1 MFVGS
6 LFFNF
11 IFYKYEKHCN
21 LTAYKTSPMEKKL
34 VEEMQNMS
42 SKLMKS
48 YETFSAINE
57 VDIATSPKTA
67 VYNEDKLTLY
77 KYDRTSEPTYKTP
90 VLIVYALVNTYK
102 MLDIQPDRSYIRNLL
117 EAGLD
122 VYLID
127 WGNPTKIDKYL
138 SIDDY
143 VNGYIN
149 NCVDFIRKKNRVE
162 KINILSICQG
172 GTLSVIYSALYP
184 NKVKNLVTHVT
195 PIDFSTN
202 DGLLF
207 RWSKDMDFDKIV
219 EGFGGLI
226 PGDFLNQGFDMLKP
240 MMKLQKQQ
248 TLTNSLDDKD
258 KLMNFLRM
266 EKWISESPDQAG
278 ECFKEFMKG
287 FYQENKLVKGELE
300 IGGKKVNLKNL
311 TSNLLNI
318 YATEDHL
325 VPPAATI
332 PLNDLVGS
340 KDKELYSFKGGH
352 IGGFVGSK
360 SQKELAPAVTSW
372 LKKRD

>member
-1 MFVGS
+1 
-6 LFFNF
+6 
-11 IFYKYEKHCN
+11 
-21 LTAYKTSPMEKKL
+21 MEKKL

-48 YETFSAINE
+48 YETFNEIKE

-67 VYNEDKLTLY
+67 VYSEDKLTLY
-77 KYDRTSEPTYKTP
+77 RYDRATEPSYKTP

-117 EAGLD
+117 DAGLD

-143 VNGYIN
+143 VNTYIN
-149 NCVDFIRKKNRVE
+149 NCVDFIRKKNRIE

-172 GTLSVIYSALYP
+172 GTLSVIYSSLYP

-278 ECFKEFMKG
+278 QCFKEFMKDL
-287 FYQENKLVKGELE
+287 YQENKLIKGELE
-300 IGGKKVNLKNL
+300 VGGKKVNLKNL
-311 TSNLLNI
+311 TCNLLNI

-332 PLNDLVGS
+332 PLNDQVGS

-352 IGGFVGSK
+352 IGVFVGSK

>member
-1 MFVGS
+1 MEQK
-6 LFFNF
+6 LFEEFN
-11 IFYKYEKHCN
+11 
-21 LTAYKTSPMEKKL
+21 
-34 VEEMQNMS
+34 NMS
-42 SKLMKS
+42 SKLFKS
-48 YETFSAINE
+48 YETLNDIKE
-57 VDIATSPKTA
+57 VDIATSAKTE
-67 VYNEDKLTLY
+67 VYAEDKLKLY
-77 KYDRTSEPTYKTP
+77 RYDRVTEPTYKTP

-102 MLDIQPDRSYIRNLL
+102 MLDIQPDRSYIKNLL
-117 EAGLD
+117 AAGLD

-127 WGNPTKIDKYL
+127 WGYPSKVDKYL

-172 GTLSVIYSALYP
+172 GTLSVIYSSLYP

-219 EGFGGLI
+219 EGFDGLI

-240 MMKLQKQQ
+240 MMKIQKQQ

-258 KLMNFLRM
+258 KLLNFLRM

-278 ECFKEFMKG
+278 ECFRQFMKEL
-287 FYQENKLVKGELE
+287 YQENKLVKGELE
-300 IGGKKVNLKNL
+300 VGGKKVNLKNL

-332 PLNDLVGS
+332 PLNDHVGS

-352 IGGFVGSK
+352 IGVFVGSK

>member
-1 MFVGS
+1 
-6 LFFNF
+6 
-11 IFYKYEKHCN
+11 
-21 LTAYKTSPMEKKL
+21 MEKKL

-48 YETFSAINE
+48 YETLSAINE
-57 VDIATSPKTA
+57 IDIATSPKTA
-67 VYNEDKLTLY
+67 VYHEDKLTLY
-77 KYDRTSEPTYKTP
+77 RYDRTTESTYKTP

-117 EAGLD
+117 DAGLD

-127 WGNPTKIDKYL
+127 WGNPTKVDKYL

-143 VNGYIN
+143 VNTYIN
-149 NCVDFIRKKNRVE
+149 NCVDFIRKKNRIE

-172 GTLSVIYSALYP
+172 GTLSVIYSSLYP

-219 EGFGGLI
+219 AGFDGLI

-278 ECFKEFMKG
+278 ESFREFMKDL
-287 FYQENKLVKGELE
+287 YQENKLIKGELE
-300 IGGKKVNLKNL
+300 VGDKKVNLKNL

-325 VPPAATI
+325 VPPAATT
-332 PLNDLVGS
+332 PLNDYVGS
-340 KDKELYSFKGGH
+340 EDKELYSFKGGH
-352 IGGFVGSK
+352 IGVFVGSK
-360 SQKELAPAVTSW
+360 SQKELAPAVTGW

>member
-1 MFVGS
+1 ME
-6 LFFNF
+6 N
-11 IFYKYEKHCN
+11 IF
-21 LTAYKTSPMEKKL
+21 
-34 VEEMQNMS
+34 VEEMNNMS
-42 SKLMKS
+42 SKLLRS
-48 YETFSAINE
+48 YETFTDIEE
-57 VDIATSPKTA
+57 VEIATSAKTA

-77 KYDRTSEPTYKTP
+77 RYDRETPSSYKTP

-102 MLDIQPDRSYIRNLL
+102 MLDIQPDRSYIQNLL
-117 EAGLD
+117 AAGLD

-127 WGNPTKIDKYL
+127 WGNPTKVDKFL
-138 SIDDY
+138 TIDDY

-162 KINILSICQG
+162 KINILSVCQG
-172 GTLSVIYSALYP
+172 GTLSVMYSSLYP

-195 PIDFSTN
+195 PVDFSTN

-207 RWSKDMDFDKIV
+207 KWSRDMDFDKIV

-226 PGDFLNQGFDMLKP
+226 PGNFLNQGFEMLKP
-240 MMKLQKQQ
+240 MMKIQKQQ
-248 TLTNSLDDKD
+248 TLTNALDDKD
-258 KLMNFLRM
+258 KLTGFLRM

-278 ECFKEFMKG
+278 ECYRQFMKDL
-287 FYQENKLVKGELE
+287 YQENKLIKGELE
-300 IGGKKVNLKNL
+300 VGGKKVNLKNL
-311 TSNLLNI
+311 TSSLLNI

-332 PLNDLVGS
+332 PLNDYVGS

-352 IGGFVGSK
+352 IGVFVGSK
-360 SQKELAPAVTSW
+360 SQKELAPAVTQW

>member
-1 MFVGS
+1 
-6 LFFNF
+6 
-11 IFYKYEKHCN
+11 
-21 LTAYKTSPMEKKL
+21 MEKKL

-48 YETFSAINE
+48 YETFSEIKE

-67 VYNEDKLTLY
+67 VYSEDKLTLY
-77 KYDRTSEPTYKTP
+77 RYDRATEPSYKTP

-117 EAGLD
+117 DAGLD

-127 WGNPTKIDKYL
+127 WGNPTKVDKYL

-143 VNGYIN
+143 VNTYIN
-149 NCVDFIRKKNRVE
+149 NCVDFIRKKNRIE

-172 GTLSVIYSALYP
+172 GTLSVIYSSLYP

-278 ECFKEFMKG
+278 QCFKEFMKDL
-287 FYQENKLVKGELE
+287 YQENKLIKGELE
-300 IGGKKVNLKNL
+300 VGGKKVNLKNL

-332 PLNDLVGS
+332 PLNDYVGS

-352 IGGFVGSK
+352 IGVFVGSK
-360 SQKELAPAVTSW
+360 SQKELAPAVTNW

>member
-1 MFVGS
+1 
-6 LFFNF
+6 
-11 IFYKYEKHCN
+11 
-21 LTAYKTSPMEKKL
+21 MEINILK
-34 VEEMQNMS
+34 EMADMS
-42 SKLMKS
+42 QKVIKS
-48 YETFSAINE
+48 YETLNQITDI
-57 VDIATSPKTA
+57 DIATTPKTE
-67 VYNEDKLTLY
+67 VYAEDKLKLY
-77 KYDRTSEPTYKTP
+77 RYNRDTEATHKTP

-102 MLDIQPDRSYIRNLL
+102 MLDIQPDRSYIKNLL
-117 EAGLD
+117 DAGLD

-127 WGNPTKIDKYL
+127 WGYPTKSDKYL

-143 VNGYIN
+143 VSGYIN
-149 NCVDFIRKKNRVE
+149 NCVDFIRKKHRIE
-162 KINILSICQG
+162 KLNILSICQG
-172 GTLSVIYSALYP
+172 GTLSVIYASLYP
-184 NKVKNLVTHVT
+184 SKVKNLVTHVT

-207 RWSKDMDFDKIV
+207 KWSKDMDFDKLV
-219 EGFGGLI
+219 ESNDGLI

-240 MMKLQKQQ
+240 MMKVQKQQ
-248 TLTNSLDDKD
+248 ALSASIDDKD
-258 KLMNFLRM
+258 KLLNFLRM

-278 ECFKEFMKG
+278 ECYRQFMKDL
-287 FYQENKLVKGELE
+287 YQQNKLVKGELE

-311 TSNLLNI
+311 TANLLNI

-352 IGGFVGSK
+352 IGVFVGSK

-372 LKKRD
+372 LKKRDA

>member
-1 MFVGS
+1 M
-6 LFFNF
+6 
-11 IFYKYEKHCN
+11 IK
-21 LTAYKTSPMEKKL
+21 
-34 VEEMQNMS
+34 EMAELSQ
-42 SKLMKS
+42 KVLKS
-48 YETFSAINE
+48 YETLKDIKE
-57 VDIATSPKTA
+57 VEIATTPKTA

-77 KYDRTSEPTYKTP
+77 RYNRDTEATIKTP

-102 MLDIQPDRSYIRNLL
+102 MLDIQPDRSYIKNLL
-117 EAGLD
+117 AAGLD

-127 WGNPTKIDKYL
+127 WGYPSKGDKFL

-172 GTLSVIYSALYP
+172 GTLSVIYSSLFP

-195 PIDFSTN
+195 PVDFSTN

-207 RWSKDMDFDKIV
+207 KWSRDMDFDKLV
-219 EGFGGLI
+219 DGNNGLV

-240 MMKLQKQQ
+240 MMKVQKQQ
-248 TLTNSLDDKD
+248 TLSNSLEDKD

-278 ECFKEFMKG
+278 ECFRQFMKDL
-287 FYQENKLVKGELE
+287 YQQNKLIKGELE
-300 IGGKKVNLKNL
+300 VGGKKVNLKNL
-311 TSNLLNI
+311 TSPLLNI

-332 PLNDLVGS
+332 PLNDYVGS

-352 IGGFVGSK
+352 IGVFVGSK
-360 SQKELAPAVTSW
+360 SQKELAPAVTEW
-372 LKKRD
+372 LKKRDK